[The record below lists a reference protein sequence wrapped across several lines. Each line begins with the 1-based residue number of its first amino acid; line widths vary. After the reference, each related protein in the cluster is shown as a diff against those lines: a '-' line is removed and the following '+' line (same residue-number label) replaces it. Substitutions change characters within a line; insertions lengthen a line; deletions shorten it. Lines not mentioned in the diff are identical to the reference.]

1 MALGSTP
8 SQTVGPFFSFGLCE
22 RPCNQLVAPG
32 TPGAIRI
39 SGVVTDGATDPVPD
53 AMLEIWQADETGSF
67 REDFGWGRCG
77 TDAQGRY
84 SFLTVKPGSVE
95 QQAPHLAV
103 QVFARGLLRQLFT
116 RLYFPDEAAAN
127 AADPVL
133 SAIPDEELRATLVAR
148 AQGDGLRFDV
158 QLQGERQTAFFVL

>member
-1 MALGSTP
+1 MALGTTP

-22 RPCNQLVAPG
+22 RPCSELVEPG

-39 SGVVTDGATDPVPD
+39 SGVVLDGAGEPVPD
-53 AMLEIWQADETGSF
+53 AMLEIWQADETGSL
-67 REDFGWGRCG
+67 RDDFGWGRCG
-77 TDAQGRY
+77 TDAEGRF
-84 SFLTVKPGSVE
+84 SFLTVKPGSVDR
-95 QQAPHLAV
+95 QAPHLAV

-133 SAIPDEELRATLVAR
+133 GGIPDEPLRATLVAEPDV
-148 AQGDGLRFDV
+148 DGLRFDV
-158 QLQGERQTAFFVL
+158 RLQGERQTAFFTL